1 MIDIDRG
8 DQENFEKKKLWPKS
22 TRNPLRIR
30 QNRMTPDESYIHMSR
45 TLITGLQ
52 GLQGQQNVHGSYKTA
67 INCMYH
73 VCMMQ
78 SVSSS
83 YQLCLWHYLLRVLLV
98 RPPPLARAPYHF
110 TDQLVTELAMT
121 NLSYSA

>member
-1 MIDIDRG
+1 MGSGAKKIRWELMIDIDRG
-8 DQENFEKKKLWPKS
+8 DQENFEKKKLWPKA

-52 GLQGQQNVHGSYKTA
+52 GLQGQQNACTFMCIVPDSYH
-67 INCMYH
+67 H

-78 SVSSS
+78 SGSSS
-83 YQLCLWHYLLRVLLV
+83 CQLC
-98 RPPPLARAPYHF
+98 
-110 TDQLVTELAMT
+110 
-121 NLSYSA
+121 